1 MKATLIFV
9 TLSLFHTLTLALTP
23 YSAKYSVTMLGI
35 KIGTEYRTLKAEDEK
50 YYYQSSIKTN
60 NIGKSL
66 YKDLEFSAESVFSE
80 DHSGITSF
88 SYQEKSIEDGDTKK
102 DIKIDLK
109 NRRFDRLSLFFALP
123 NVIINNP
130 TKTNFYFKVND
141 GKNIKTH
148 NYQIKTNNKD
158 YVEVVE
164 KDKKIEIKFSKKMNY
179 LPTYFKIKNIS
190 SKFEKFD

>member
-1 MKATLIFV
+1 MKATLVFAA
-9 TLSLFHTLTLALTP
+9 LSLLHTLTLALTP

-35 KIGTEYRTLKAEDEK
+35 KIGTEYRTLKAEDGR

-66 YKDLEFSAESVFSE
+66 YKDLEFSAESVFSVN
-80 DHSGITSF
+80 HSGITPF
-88 SYQEKSIEDGDTKK
+88 SYREKNIEDGNTKK
-102 DIKIDLK
+102 DINIDLK
-109 NRRFDRLSLFFALP
+109 NREFDRLSIFFALP

-130 TKTNFYFKVND
+130 TKTNFYFKVDD

-148 NYQIKTNNKD
+148 SYQIKTNNKD

-179 LPTYFKIKNIS
+179 FPTYFKIKNIS
-190 SKFEKFD
+190 SRLEKFN